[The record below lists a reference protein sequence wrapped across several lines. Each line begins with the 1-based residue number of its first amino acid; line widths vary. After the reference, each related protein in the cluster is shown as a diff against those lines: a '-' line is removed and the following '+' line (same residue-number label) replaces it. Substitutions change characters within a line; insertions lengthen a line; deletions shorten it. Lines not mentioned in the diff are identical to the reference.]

1 MSIVCT
7 VYSFAVETS
16 TIITIK
22 LPQLLLQQFKR
33 FSKDIYQNVQKSWF
47 SDIKSA
53 VSVFSL
59 KEDFLN

>member
-16 TIITIK
+16 TLITIK
-22 LPQLLLQQFKR
+22 LPQLPLLQFKR
-33 FSKDIYQNVQKSWF
+33 FSKNIYQNVQKSWL

-59 KEDFLN
+59 TEDFLN